1 MRIAIV
7 DDHMVVRDGIK
18 ALVARTDDLELG
30 WEASSFAEAL
40 DLFATRPVDIALVD
54 YRLGGESG
62 FELCAR
68 LKERQ
73 PSTHIVIFTAFGNP
87 ELLTQAIRAGASGYI
102 LKETHTNRLPE
113 ILRLV
118 QEHGSYFDSRL
129 ASQTLLATLGAD
141 PASERTETLSE
152 RESRILQLIAQ
163 GRSNVEIAQELYLSP
178 HTVKFHVTRLL
189 RRYDVRRRSELAKV
203 AADMHL

>member
-18 ALVARTDDLELG
+18 ALVARTDDLELA

-40 DLFATRPVDIALVD
+40 ELFATRPVDIALVD

-62 FELCAR
+62 FELCSR
-68 LKERQ
+68 LKQRQ

-87 ELLTQAIRAGASGYI
+87 ELLTRAIRAGASGYV
-102 LKETHTNRLPE
+102 LKETYTDRLPE

-118 QEHGSYFDSRL
+118 QEHGSYFDGRL

-141 PASERTETLSE
+141 PASERAETLTE

-163 GRSNVEIAQELYLSP
+163 GRSNVEIAHELYLSP

-203 AADMHL
+203 AAEMFL